1 MSFLGLDIAQKGL
14 SLYTVS
20 YPSPEASSAPPRS
33 RWRQVPAAVASI
45 MAAHTYA
52 SIASGK
58 LYDVA
63 NPRKLNDVVAAD
75 EKLNKIIKARIFRAE
90 AAAANGFETLGLY
103 AAGVVAANV
112 AGVDP
117 RFVNTIS
124 FSYIGLRILYNIV
137 YIRLQDNRNWAP
149 VRSLSWILS
158 IACTFTLYFT
168 AASKFASA

>member
-14 SLYTVS
+14 SLYTV
-20 YPSPEASSAPPRS
+20 
-33 RWRQVPAAVASI
+33 PAAVASI

-52 SIASGK
+52 SMASGK

-168 AASKFASA
+168 AASKFAST